1 MTSEIKVDTISEQT
15 SANGVTIDGLTIKDG
30 NIIGDVALAGTTP
43 TFTIGDGGAEDAAL
57 IFDGNAVDYY
67 IALDDSADNL
77 IIGSGSTVGSNSLIT
92 IDSDGDFTLDSA
104 GDIVLDSDAANWRFK
119 DAGTSILEI
128 GKPSGAV
135 SLYSAVS
142 DADILFKGNDGGS
155 AITALTLDMSDA
167 GTATFN
173 HDVKLGDDGELV
185 FGAGGDLTIRHDSS
199 NNVSFIEET
208 GSSNFHIRGNQI
220 VLKSQT
226 DNDDFAKFIEN
237 GAVEL
242 YYSNAKKL
250 ETSSS
255 GIDITG
261 GFTATS
267 ASTISVTDNSNNLTL
282 TSTDAD
288 ASEGPNLVLYRNSS
302 SPADNDDLAT
312 IDIIGRNDNSQDVTY
327 AQIKAVLLD
336 ASDGT
341 EDSRLEFYRM
351 IGGNSSPD
359 LQLNSEGVVL
369 NEGSGDRDFRVE
381 SNSNTHMLFVDGGNN
396 AVGIGTSTLDAQVHI
411 LKTDSGA
418 LLDSNADNL
427 FIEDNTTGIT
437 IGSSN
442 SGEGH
447 IRFSDSDDADVGAI
461 GYFHSDNY
469 MNFRSDANEALR
481 LTTQKVSTG
490 AEDAPDCDNG
500 GLTLDQNANDAN
512 ILTFKSSD
520 VAHGMTDVAE
530 TDTYAVFMKRSS
542 DGGLH
547 IKGLHD
553 SGDQGIR
560 IEAMCVTENTTKG
573 TTGNAPMHLISAK
586 KNSAGLQAFGSNANL
601 FVVSNNGS
609 TKFIVDAEGELHSD
623 GGAQSAYDIY
633 EDAQL
638 VRAYDLSHGKGVI
651 DSKFDDY
658 IKYNHESL
666 AEAGL
671 VGREKDGTP
680 NNFINVTGMQR
691 LHNGAIWQQYEK
703 HQRLASA
710 FYKLAEKTIGKE
722 EADKLLTEEEIQL
735 LN

>member
-411 LKTDSGA
+411 LKNDSGA
-418 LLDSNADNL
+418 LLDANADNL
-427 FIEDNTTGIT
+427 FLEDNTTGMT

-442 SGEGH
+442 TGEGH

-469 MNFRSDANEALR
+469 MNFRADGAEVFRISDAGLHIGGTADANALDDYEEGTWTPTTNIGYANVYHAFYVKIGR
-481 LTTQKVSTG
+481 LVFVHMYVQTNAGPGDSSQATSVSGLPFAAASGDIVSNNNIVQGLNQDVYSEIGGSSFSQRDRSDGTAITRSEYGSKYQKVS
-490 AEDAPDCDNG
+490 
-500 GLTLDQNANDAN
+500 
-512 ILTFKSSD
+512 
-520 VAHGMTDVAE
+520 MTYY
-530 TDTYAVFMKRSS
+530 TDS
-542 DGGLH
+542 
-547 IKGLHD
+547 
-553 SGDQGIR
+553 
-560 IEAMCVTENTTKG
+560 
-573 TTGNAPMHLISAK
+573 
-586 KNSAGLQAFGSNANL
+586 
-601 FVVSNNGS
+601 
-609 TKFIVDAEGELHSD
+609 
-623 GGAQSAYDIY
+623 
-633 EDAQL
+633 
-638 VRAYDLSHGKGVI
+638 
-651 DSKFDDY
+651 
-658 IKYNHESL
+658 
-666 AEAGL
+666 
-671 VGREKDGTP
+671 
-680 NNFINVTGMQR
+680 
-691 LHNGAIWQQYEK
+691 
-703 HQRLASA
+703 
-710 FYKLAEKTIGKE
+710 
-722 EADKLLTEEEIQL
+722 
-735 LN
+735 